1 MGARIGVIGAGQVG
15 AAAAYLLSGTAGVS
29 DVVLVDVNTA
39 RAAGEAADIG
49 HAAAFGIVM
58 IQSFVVSFGFILPT
72 NAPQN
77 MLCYATGAIRTKEFA
92 KIGVVVTV
100 AGLLLIML
108 LSATVWP
115 MMGVL

>member
-49 HAAAFGIVM
+49 RIGEFH
-58 IQSFVVSFGFILPT
+58 ILPGF
-72 NAPQN
+72 QN
-77 MLCYATGAIRTKEFA
+77 LQR
-92 KIGVVVTV
+92 
-100 AGLLLIML
+100 AGLK
-108 LSATVWP
+108 SRERNTVRV
-115 MMGVL
+115 G

>member
-49 HAAAFGIVM
+49 HAAAFGNASANTPYIA
-58 IQSFVVSFGFILPT
+58 ILGEPRTFGLT
-72 NAPQN
+72 
-77 MLCYATGAIRTKEFA
+77 LTGRY
-92 KIGVVVTV
+92 
-100 AGLLLIML
+100 
-108 LSATVWP
+108 
-115 MMGVL
+115 